1 MKKEGEEK
9 MKKDNPLLSMPQH
22 HAVSQDIGLKQK
34 RFKKEFYKQ
43 KLQEIERNANGD
55 IDFPGEHFPPL
66 HIVASGNSDA
76 NSNSSNNGE
85 DDDDYDQDRTQDS
98 VWNQLLRIPLTDD
111 VVRTVAYNTPDIM
124 VSVLPPAIKK
134 ADENPHKVEVFDD
147 DNDIDDSAEL
157 APPSEV
163 PPPLAERDP
172 DYYPGGDFVDD
183 TRNATAEEEGFQGG
197 FEDSLITIPASV
209 SACLNTVGER
219 NFAEFADDDNV
230 DNTANVTNVHPRAHI
245 GEEFDAGGDLAD
257 VLRQP
262 GTHVDPIEKDRFV
275 KLPPPIIEHAT
286 PQKES
291 PLDFGDSDVPISEA
305 SLPVADST
313 FQGFGLETG
322 ASQKTNPRLAE
333 HDYRFGLMS
342 SFQDRNADVQPLLD
356 GAVRLA
362 AKWAQKENLLADQM
376 FIEGTQ
382 TFTEPLVDKDEMEGG
397 GEAHVG
403 EEKEAAQ

>member
-1 MKKEGEEK
+1 
-9 MKKDNPLLSMPQH
+9 
-22 HAVSQDIGLKQK
+22 VV
-34 RFKKEFYKQ
+34 YKQ

-55 IDFPGEHFPPL
+55 IDFPGEHFPPV
-66 HIVASGNSDA
+66 HILASGNSSDA
-76 NSNSSNNGE
+76 NSTSSNNGE

-98 VWNQLLRIPLTDD
+98 IWNQLLRIPLTDD
-111 VVRTVAYNTPDIM
+111 VVRTIAYNTPDIM
-124 VSVLPPAIKK
+124 EPVLPTATKK
-134 ADENPHKVEVFDD
+134 ADEKPHKVQIFDD
-147 DNDIDDSAEL
+147 DKDIDDSAEL

-197 FEDSLITIPASV
+197 FEDSLITIPAPV
-209 SACLNTVGER
+209 SASINTVGER
-219 NFAEFADDDNV
+219 NFADFADDDNV
-230 DNTANVTNVHPRAHI
+230 DATANVTKVHPRAHM

-262 GTHVDPIEKDRFV
+262 GTHVDPIDKDRFV
-275 KLPPPIIEHAT
+275 KMEMPIIEQAT

-291 PLDFGDSDVPISEA
+291 PLDFGDSDVPIAEA
-305 SLPVADST
+305 SLPVDDSA
-313 FQGFGLETG
+313 FKEFGLETG
-322 ASQKTNPRLAE
+322 ESQVTDPSLAE

-362 AKWAQKENLLADQM
+362 AKWAQKEDLLADQM

-382 TFTEPLVDKDEMEGG
+382 TFTEPLVDNDEMEGG
-397 GEAHVG
+397 VGKAHVG
-403 EEKEAAQ
+403 EEEEADE